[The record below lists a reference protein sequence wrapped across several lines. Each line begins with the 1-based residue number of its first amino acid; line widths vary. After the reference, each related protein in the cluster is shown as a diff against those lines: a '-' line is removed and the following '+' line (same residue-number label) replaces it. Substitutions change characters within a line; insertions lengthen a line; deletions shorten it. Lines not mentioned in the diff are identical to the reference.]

1 MKAMKKWIGSGV
13 LVATLTV
20 LCVAQ
25 SPWDQLRQKAATAA
39 KAASTNRGL
48 SNDKIV
54 AGLKEALTVSTRNAV
69 AATGRTDGFLK
80 NEAIRIL
87 LPEKLRNVGSGL
99 RLIGMGSQ
107 VDSLELGMNRAA
119 EQAAPAAKQI
129 FIAAV
134 TQMSFADA
142 RQILSGGDTAA
153 TEYFKRQS
161 SDQLTEA
168 FAPIVHQAME
178 NVGVVRQYNQLM
190 RNPVAAR
197 VAARQRFNLDEYV
210 VGKTMDGLFYVMA
223 EEEKK
228 IRKDPMAQTTSLLRE
243 VFGKPH

>member
-1 MKAMKKWIGSGV
+1 MKAMKKWIGIGA
-13 LVATLTV
+13 LCALLTV
-20 LCVAQ
+20 FCVAQ
-25 SPWDQLRQKAATAA
+25 SPWDQIRQKAATAA
-39 KAASTNRGL
+39 KAASGSRGL
-48 SNDKIV
+48 SNDKII

-69 AATGRTDGFLK
+69 ASTGCTDGFLK

-87 LPEKLRNVGSGL
+87 LPDKLRNVGSGL

-107 VDSLELGMNRAA
+107 VDSLEVGMNRAA

-129 FIAAV
+129 FINAV
-134 TQMSFADA
+134 TRMTFADA
-142 RQILSGGDTAA
+142 RQILSGDDTAA

-168 FAPIVHQAME
+168 FAPLVHQAME
-178 NVGVVRQYNQLM
+178 NVGVVRQYNQFM
-190 RNPVAAR
+190 RNPMAAR
-197 VAARQRFNLDEYV
+197 VANSQRFNLDEYV

-243 VFGKPH
+243 VFGRKQ